1 MKKLNM
7 DSWREMF
14 YEKIEEVN
22 PQDYWD
28 LKMHQ
33 NLDYN
38 DLGPG
43 WKQSLQEHAFA
54 SFQCSSC
61 QHFWS
66 SSQVVILFH
75 MYLDQ
80 HRRKG
85 WVKMRVFRQ
94 ECYECSEGKLEEP
107 NFKEESVQKVLEN
120 LVISIREKCYGE
132 YVAQL
137 SEVTVIGRHYGPHR
151 SDHCEAC
158 RLGIH
163 QRPKHTMYYGRPKD
177 IVYHG
182 TSKDTMPPVQLPSHN
197 LPQGTICGSFV
208 FCCVLWTILIFIYM
222 NSWILKLVGVNPLD
236 S

>member
-14 YEKIEEVN
+14 YEKIEEVK
-22 PQDYWD
+22 PQDHWD
-28 LKMHQ
+28 LKMDQ

-38 DLGPG
+38 DLVPG
-43 WKQSLQEHAFA
+43 WKQSLQEHSFA
-54 SFQCSSC
+54 SFQWSRC

-66 SSQVVILFH
+66 SVQVVILFH

-85 WVKMRVFRQ
+85 WVKIRVFRQ
-94 ECYECSEGKLEEP
+94 LEEP
-107 NFKEESVQKVLEN
+107 NFKEESVQRVLEN

-158 RLGIH
+158 LLGIH

-177 IVYHG
+177 TLNYG
-182 TSKDTMPPVQLPSHN
+182 TSKHTMPPVRLPSHD
-197 LPQGTICGSFV
+197 LPQDTSSCDFK
-208 FCCVLWTILIFIYM
+208 FCCVFCIICILIFICM
-222 NSWILKLVGVNPLD
+222 SSWNLKLFKYWG
-236 S
+236 

>member
-14 YEKIEEVN
+14 YEKIKEVK

-54 SFQCSSC
+54 SFQCSWC

-66 SSQVVILFH
+66 SVQVVILFH

-94 ECYECSEGKLEEP
+94 ECYQCSEGKLEEP
-107 NFKEESVQKVLEN
+107 NFKEESVQRVLEN
-120 LVISIREKCYGE
+120 LVISISEKCYGE

-177 IVYHG
+177 TVYHG
-182 TSKDTMPPVQLPSHN
+182 TSKDTMPPIQLPSHN
-197 LPQGTICGSFV
+197 LPQDTISCDFK
-208 FCCVLWTILIFIYM
+208 FCCVFCICIFIFIFIYM
-222 NSWILKLVGVNPLD
+222 NSWILKLFK
-236 S
+236 

>member
-1 MKKLNM
+1 SAG
-7 DSWREMF
+7 DEI
-14 YEKIEEVN
+14 EKVEEVKRKFLTVRVIN
-22 PQDYWD
+22 HWN
-28 LKMHQ
+28 
-33 NLDYN
+33 NLPKWI
-38 DLGPG
+38 L
-43 WKQSLQEHAFA
+43 HH
-54 SFQCSSC
+54 FQCSRC
-61 QHFWS
+61 QHSWS
-66 SSQVVILFH
+66 SVQVVILFH

-107 NFKEESVQKVLEN
+107 NFKEESVQRVLEN

-137 SEVTVIGRHYGPHR
+137 SEVTVIGQHYGPHR

-177 IVYHG
+177 TLYHG
-182 TSKDTMPPVQLPSHN
+182 TSKDTMPPVQLPSHD
-197 LPQGTICGSFV
+197 LPQDTSSCVFK
-208 FCCVLWTILIFIYM
+208 FCCNQRCCCMALLGAIVQCSHNMLF
-222 NSWILKLVGVNPLD
+222 
-236 S
+236 

>member
-14 YEKIEEVN
+14 YEKIEEVK
-22 PQDYWD
+22 PQDNWD
-28 LKMHQ
+28 LKMQQ

-43 WKQSLQEHAFA
+43 WKQSLQQHAFA
-54 SFQCSSC
+54 SFQCSRC

-66 SSQVVILFH
+66 SVQVVLLFH
-75 MYLDQ
+75 MYLDL

-85 WVKMRVFRQ
+85 CVKMRVFRQ
-94 ECYECSEGKLEEP
+94 ECYECSKGKLEEP
-107 NFKEESVQKVLEN
+107 DFKEESVQRVLEN

-132 YVAQL
+132 YVDHTQL
-137 SEVTVIGRHYGPHR
+137 SEVTGIGQHYGPHQ

-158 RLGIH
+158 QLGIH
-163 QRPKHTMYYGRPKD
+163 QRPKCSMYYGRPKD
-177 IVYHG
+177 TVYHG

-197 LPQGTICGSFV
+197 LPQDTICCGFK
-208 FCCVLWTILIFIYM
+208 FCCVFCTICILIFIYM
-222 NSWILKLVGVNPLD
+222 SSWIPKLVK
-236 S
+236 

>member
-1 MKKLNM
+1 PAGDFWELTCSK
-7 DSWREMF
+7 MF
-14 YEKIEEVN
+14 YEKVEEVK
-22 PQDYWD
+22 PQDHWD
-28 LKMHQ
+28 LKMDQ

-43 WKQSLQEHAFA
+43 WNV
-54 SFQCSSC
+54 CSRC
-61 QHFWS
+61 QHSWS
-66 SSQVVILFH
+66 SVQVVILFH

-107 NFKEESVQKVLEN
+107 NFKEESVQRVLEN

-137 SEVTVIGRHYGPHR
+137 SEVTVIGQHYGPHR

-163 QRPKHTMYYGRPKD
+163 QSHA
-177 IVYHG
+177 H
-182 TSKDTMPPVQLPSHN
+182 LPSPPLLHQA
-197 LPQGTICGSFV
+197 QGVTKRRTPPFALESSFP
-208 FCCVLWTILIFIYM
+208 
-222 NSWILKLVGVNPLD
+222 LVGKGQESPTPQTRGLAAGTTSGTERLGRSGPANPLTQNNAGHCA
-236 S
+236 

>member
-1 MKKLNM
+1 MTWKKPRPWDEVVPFSSLPVSVFTWPRLWMKKLNM

-14 YEKIEEVN
+14 YEKIEEVK
-22 PQDYWD
+22 PQDHWD
-28 LKMHQ
+28 LKMDQ

-43 WKQSLQEHAFA
+43 WKQSLQEHSFA
-54 SFQCSSC
+54 SFQCSRC

-66 SSQVVILFH
+66 SVQVVILFH

-107 NFKEESVQKVLEN
+107 NFKEESVQRVLES

-158 RLGIH
+158 LLGIH

-177 IVYHG
+177 
-182 TSKDTMPPVQLPSHN
+182 TFQLVWFALTGELVLLI
-197 LPQGTICGSFV
+197 LPE
-208 FCCVLWTILIFIYM
+208 CVD
-222 NSWILKLVGVNPLD
+222 NC
-236 S
+236 